1 MHKLSDDFWITLDG
15 QGFPLIRRAKWNF
28 FISLFPVTEAQY
40 GNSTNHPSDLNSP
53 WQNFARGLDR
63 QKIDDFLVSL
73 NGKQQRN
80 ETKEEHKDDLIHMI
94 EQGSKYRLPTQEQW
108 NELLECSEPIQSLRN
123 ELRAFCRDQ
132 SASSTAQHLV
142 EEKQFPLVEEGL
154 LEWIRGNKD
163 REQQIMGRPWQKL
176 LPNLM
181 HPNTLRIIKDRE
193 YNAELSELIG
203 FRLVREAPPLK
214 RRLERFL
221 LLCQELERSQGKL
234 SQIAVFGTPEEP
246 LATPRF
252 RYLSPQVEAKK
263 SFNEHSDLFF
273 LGIVFMETMCGFP
286 CDFTTASWKNSEF
299 AEGTYDIIAKMISP
313 PYAIRSNEL
322 IKTVETLI
330 SLSEA
335 PV

>member
-1 MHKLSDDFWITLDG
+1 MYKLSEDFWVTLDG

-28 FISLFPVTEAQY
+28 FISLFPVTEAQC
-40 GNSTNHPSDLNSP
+40 GISTKNSIDLKSP

-73 NGKQQRN
+73 NGKQKKN
-80 ETKEEHKDDLIHMI
+80 ESNEEHKDDLIHMI

-108 NELLECSEPIQSLRN
+108 NDLLECSESIQSLGS

-132 SASSTAQHLV
+132 SASETAQHLI
-142 EEKQFPLVEEGL
+142 EEKCFPLVEEGL
-154 LEWIRGNKD
+154 MERIRGNKNQ
-163 REQQIMGRPWQKL
+163 EQQLLGRPWQKL

-181 HPNTLRIIKDRE
+181 HANTIRVIKDRD

-221 LLCQELERSQGKL
+221 LLCEELEGSQGKL
-234 SQIAVFGTPEEP
+234 SQIAVFGLPEEP
-246 LATPRF
+246 LTTPRF
-252 RYLSPQVEAKK
+252 RYLSPQVETKEEFDEK
-263 SFNEHSDLFF
+263 SDLFF

-286 CDFTTASWKNSEF
+286 CDFTTSSWKNSEF
-299 AEGTYDIIAKMISP
+299 AELTNNLIAGMISP
-313 PYAIRSNEL
+313 PYAVQSNDLIR
-322 IKTVETLI
+322 TVEKLI
-330 SLSEA
+330 LLSE
-335 PV
+335 